1 MLCIKKKKQEN
12 KRTHS
17 RPRHVVPNFFFFFH
31 ITPVNIGKR
40 LVSYKTL
47 AWHPQNE

>member
-1 MLCIKKKKQEN
+1 MLCIKKNKKQEN

-17 RPRHVVPNFFFFFH
+17 RPRHVVPNFFFFH